1 MNYLIIIPARK
12 NSKRIKNKNVLKLGG
27 KKLIE
32 HTIEFAKKVA
42 DLEDICLSTDS
53 TEIKN
58 ISKKH
63 NIEPVGVFVDF
74 ELKKIKS
81 YIKKLNLKLIQLH
94 GNEDENYIKE
104 IKVTNKIKVIKVIKI
119 KNTKDIKKQKN
130 YLSADYFLF
139 DYKPDKKT
147 SMPGGNAKKFNW
159 KLLKNKKIIKKW
171 FISGGINKNNIKDAL
186 NLKNPY
192 GIDVSSG
199 VEDSPGKKSNRKI
212 INLINII
219 DNYEN

>member
-1 MNYLIIIPARK
+1 MKKKYEK
-12 NSKRIKNKNVLKLGG
+12 NRIKVKICGIKKVQTL

-32 HTIEFAKKVA
+32 LSINYYGLIFYEKSPRFIS
-42 DLEDICLSTDS
+42 LEDAANLV
-53 TEIKN
+53 KF
-58 ISKKH
+58 SKKH

-119 KNTKDIKKQKN
+119 KNKKDIKKQKN

>member
-63 NIEPVGVFVDF
+63 NIVCRSLRPKYLSRSDSSSVDVCLY
-74 ELKKIKS
+74 EINKYEKLKKKKNQLY
-81 YIKKLNLKLIQLH
+81 YI
-94 GNEDENYIKE
+94 
-104 IKVTNKIKVIKVIKI
+104 
-119 KNTKDIKKQKN
+119 
-130 YLSADYFLF
+130 
-139 DYKPDKKT
+139 T
-147 SMPGGNAKKFNW
+147 STH
-159 KLLKNKKIIKKW
+159 
-171 FISGGINKNNIKDAL
+171 ISF
-186 NLKNPY
+186 
-192 GIDVSSG
+192 SF
-199 VEDSPGKKSNRKI
+199 VESFQ
-212 INLINII
+212 
-219 DNYEN
+219 

>member
-1 MNYLIIIPARK
+1 MKKKYEK
-12 NSKRIKNKNVLKLGG
+12 NRIKVKICGIKKVQTL

-32 HTIEFAKKVA
+32 LSINYYGLIFYEKSPRFIS
-42 DLEDICLSTDS
+42 LEDAANLV
-53 TEIKN
+53 KF
-58 ISKKH
+58 SKKH
-63 NIEPVGVFVDF
+63 SIEPVGVFVDF

-104 IKVTNKIKVIKVIKI
+104 IKVTNKIKIIKVIKI

-139 DYKPDKKT
+139 DYKPNKKT